1 MRLELMTSPAV
12 EAYLAR
18 SRGIIIPVGAT
29 EQHGPD
35 GLIGTDH
42 LCAEAIARRC
52 GDEHGVMVAP
62 TLAYGMSQF
71 HLAFAGTVSLRPST
85 LAAMV
90 HDIVASLAAT
100 GFSRLYFLNGHG
112 GNLGPVR
119 CGIQEFYAARSLASA
134 QRQGSEQGQRL
145 APVQCRLKSWWEM
158 PAADA
163 LRKTLYGANEGY
175 HVTPSEVAVTMASHP
190 EHIAAFQRDPPV
202 TIGDDLILHA
212 GDNYYDAQD
221 YRARFP
227 DGRVISHSALATR
240 EAGETLIALAARDL
254 AEDFAAFVSA
264 E

>member
-18 SRGIIIPVGAT
+18 HRGIIIPVGAT

-52 GDEHGVMVAP
+52 GEEHGVMVAP

-71 HLAFAGTVSLRPST
+71 HLAFAGTISLRPST

-90 HDIVASLAAT
+90 QDIVASLAAT

-112 GNLGPVR
+112 GNLAPLR
-119 CGIQEFYAARSLASA
+119 CGIQEFYATRSLAGA
-134 QRQGSEQGQRL
+134 QGQGL

-163 LRKTLYGANEGY
+163 LRKTLYGADEGY

-190 EHIAAFQRDPPV
+190 EHIAAFERDPPV

-221 YRARFP
+221 YRTRFP

-240 EAGETLIALAARDL
+240 EAGEQLIALAASDL
-254 AEDFAAFVSA
+254 AADFAAFVST